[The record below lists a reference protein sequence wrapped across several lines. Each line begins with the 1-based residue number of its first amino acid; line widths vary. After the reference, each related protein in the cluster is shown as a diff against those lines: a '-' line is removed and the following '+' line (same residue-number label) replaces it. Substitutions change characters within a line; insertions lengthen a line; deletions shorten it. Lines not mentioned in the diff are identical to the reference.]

1 MPPNRD
7 RGNDEG
13 PGRDPLLDLPL
24 GSREEEPS
32 PEEETATGAP
42 PAASSQPP
50 FWRRYGWLVAA
61 AAGLLALG
69 VAVGLLWP
77 RGTPAVAR
85 LSVPL
90 LDFGEQRVAA
100 EGTPREVVLSNGGTR
115 SLTVE
120 SVALVGEGPED
131 FRLVADGCTGRVLDD
146 EGQCTVLVGFEPTG
160 SPGARS
166 AALEVVGPFSNSPLQ
181 VPLLGTAVTPLLSV
195 DRHRLRF
202 GQQPLETR
210 GAAQRLVVTNR
221 GTAPLV
227 LGRLTLEGSAAGDF
241 RLRSDFC
248 SGRTVPPEARCVVE
262 IAFEPTGEGER
273 RAVLAVTG
281 EGVQPSRVELSGV
294 GTAPPPEPEGEG
306 EGATADEEGL
316 EPGGDGSAEPEEPEE
331 RPKLE
336 LRSTALDLGEVR
348 VGGSAGGTLRVANT
362 GTGPGTV
369 TAVEMAAAEGA
380 GAESTAEQVGAF
392 SVSGCAGSTLEAGQA
407 CTVQVQVRP
416 RRAGAHRAR
425 LVVRVERAPGDTG
438 EESEAP
444 LEAVVTATAV
454 APRLVVRPQRLDL
467 GRVAVTESTERSL
480 TLVNEGSAPLRVA
493 RVARAGEA
501 AEDFRVSAGECTAPL
516 AVGSSCRL
524 TVTFSPRV
532 EGPRQARLRLEHDDP
547 RGSTEVELEG
557 FALPEP
563 RPELTVT
570 PRTLRFG
577 DQSVGQRS
585 GIETLRLR
593 NTGTARLNLRR
604 IALVGADAG
613 SFQIVPGTCDGLPF
627 LAPGG
632 DCTVGMRFVPTARG
646 ELRARLVIRH
656 DAPDRETAV
665 GLSGRGLSP

>member
-1 MPPNRD
+1 MPRNSNSRD
-7 RGNDEG
+7 DEGPGARVG

-24 GSREEEPS
+24 GSREEEP
-32 PEEETATGAP
+32 PATGERGAEGGP
-42 PAASSQPP
+42 SSASPQPP
-50 FWRRYGWLVAA
+50 IWRRYGWLVAA
-61 AAGLLALG
+61 AVGLLALG

-85 LSVPL
+85 LSAPL

-100 EGTPREVVLSNGGTR
+100 EGTPRELVLSNGGTR

-120 SVALVGEGPED
+120 SVALVGEVPAD

-146 EGQCTVLVGFEPTG
+146 EGQCTVLVGFEPAG

-166 AALEVVGPFSNSPLQ
+166 AALEIVGPFSNSPLQ

-195 DRHRLRF
+195 DRHQLRF

-210 GAAQRLVVTNR
+210 GSARRLVVTNR

-227 LGRLTLEGSAAGDF
+227 LGRLTVEGSAAGDF
-241 RLRSDFC
+241 HSSSDFC

-262 IAFEPTGEGER
+262 IAFEPIAEGER
-273 RAVLAVTG
+273 RAVLTVTG

-306 EGATADEEGL
+306 DTVQGEEGL
-316 EPGGDGSAEPEEPEE
+316 ERGAEGAPASEQPEE

-348 VGGSAGGTLRVANT
+348 VGGSAGGTVVLANT
-362 GTGPGTV
+362 GTAPGTV

-380 GAESTAEQVGAF
+380 AAF
-392 SVSGCAGSTLEAGQA
+392 SVSGCAGSTLEAGQE
-407 CTVQVQVRP
+407 CTVQVRIRP

-425 LVVRVERAPGDTG
+425 LVVRAEGAPGETG
-438 EESEAP
+438 EGTEAP
-444 LEAVVTATAV
+444 LAAVVTATAV
-454 APRLVVRPQRLDL
+454 APRLVVRPERLDL
-467 GRVAVTESTERSL
+467 GRVAVTESAERSL
-480 TLVNEGSAPLRVA
+480 TLANEGSAPLRVA
-493 RVARAGEA
+493 RVARSGEA

-516 AVGSSCRL
+516 AVGMSCRL
-524 TVTFSPRV
+524 TVTFAPRV
-532 EGPRQARLRLEHDDP
+532 EGARRARLRLDHDDP

-577 DQSVGQRS
+577 DQPVGQRS

-593 NTGTARLNLRR
+593 NTGSARLNLRR
-604 IALVGADAG
+604 IALAGADANA
-613 SFQIVPGTCDGLPF
+613 FQIVPGSCDGLPF

-632 DCTVGMRFVPTARG
+632 DCTVGMRFVPTAPG

-656 DAPDRETAV
+656 DAPDRETVV
-665 GLSGRGLSP
+665 GLSGRGQSP